1 METARCIYDCSLI
14 REAQGGNQA
23 AFAQLVHFHDE
34 AVLKVA
40 LRITGSKSDAQ
51 DIYQEVFLK
60 AYKKLNCFRFECS
73 FSTWITRIAT
83 NACLDHLR
91 KNRNRKEDDTIR
103 VGFDGEERDLLDQVA
118 DNRPANNPEKE
129 LLRRE
134 LRARILCALTQ
145 LTPQERM
152 VFDMKH
158 FQGMK
163 LRAVGEILNTSEGSV
178 KTSLLRAT
186 RKLRLHLGK
195 YTQVQKSSI
204 EGRAYQED
212 AFQIGVAYR

>member
-158 FQGMK
+158 FQ
-163 LRAVGEILNTSEGSV
+163 
-178 KTSLLRAT
+178 
-186 RKLRLHLGK
+186 
-195 YTQVQKSSI
+195 
-204 EGRAYQED
+204 
-212 AFQIGVAYR
+212 